1 MKDYYFDLAMALTAV
16 ISALLWCLSARVNFK
31 GKFGYDVAEELS
43 KAMGKTSALNA
54 WAAMFAALAALAT
67 ALKTFWGLK
76 YGFV

>member
-1 MKDYYFDLAMALTAV
+1 MKDYYFDLAIAFTAAM
-16 ISALLWCLSARVNFK
+16 SALLWCISARVSFNFGHDMDEALNIAMK
-31 GKFGYDVAEELS
+31 RVS
-43 KAMGKTSALNA
+43 KLNA